1 MFNNIGP
8 LGLILIVVVV
18 LLLFGRGKIASVMG
32 EFGKGI
38 TSFKKGMN
46 DAKTELDE
54 AEVQTAEKAR
64 DVTPEKKS

>member
-46 DAKTELDE
+46 DAKAELDE
-54 AEVQTAEKAR
+54 AEVQTA
-64 DVTPEKKS
+64 

>member
-64 DVTPEKKS
+64 DVTPEEKS

>member
-8 LGLILIVVVV
+8 LGLILIVVAV

-64 DVTPEKKS
+64 DVTPEEKS

>member
-46 DAKTELDE
+46 DAKAELDE
-54 AEVQTAEKAR
+54 AEVQKAEEAR

>member
-1 MFNNIGP
+1 MFNDIGP

-46 DAKTELDE
+46 DAKAELDE
-54 AEVQTAEKAR
+54 AEVQTAEKA
-64 DVTPEKKS
+64 

>member
-46 DAKTELDE
+46 DAKAELDE

-64 DVTPEKKS
+64 DVTPEEKS

>member
-46 DAKTELDE
+46 DAKAELDE
-54 AEVQTAEKAR
+54 A
-64 DVTPEKKS
+64 